1 MGYPTIGYTFN
12 YVSKSIHSNEYR
24 TVIKK
29 LREAREAAGLTQADV
44 AEKLGK
50 PQSYISKIERG
61 ERRIDIVELK
71 QFSELYKQKVEFF
84 YE

>member
-1 MGYPTIGYTFN
+1 MP
-12 YVSKSIHSNEYR
+12 KSIHSSEYK

-29 LREAREAAGLTQADV
+29 LREAREAAGLTQAEA

-61 ERRIDIVELK
+61 ERRIDIVELTK
-71 QFSELYKQKVEFF
+71 ILAIYNTDLKSIL
-84 YE
+84 

>member
-1 MGYPTIGYTFN
+1 M
-12 YVSKSIHSNEYR
+12 SKSIHSSEYK

-29 LREAREAAGLTQADV
+29 LREAREAAGLTQAEA

-61 ERRIDIVELK
+61 ERRLDIVETLEIFK
-71 QFSELYKQKVEFF
+71 HYGVNLNFNHIWN
-84 YE
+84 

>member
-1 MGYPTIGYTFN
+1 M
-12 YVSKSIHSNEYR
+12 SKSIHSSEYK

-29 LREAREAAGLTQADV
+29 LREAREAAGLTQAEA

-61 ERRIDIVELK
+61 ERRIDIVETLEI
-71 QFSELYKQKVEFF
+71 FRHYGVNLNLNHIWD
-84 YE
+84 

>member
-1 MGYPTIGYTFN
+1 M
-12 YVSKSIHSNEYR
+12 SKSIHSSEYK

-29 LREAREAAGLTQADV
+29 LREAREAAGLTQTEA

-61 ERRIDIVELK
+61 ERRIDIVELSSIAK
-71 QFSELYKQKVEFF
+71 LYKKKLDYFVK
-84 YE
+84 